1 MTDNVN
7 LLEEI
12 GRAALEWRN
21 TTHGPALEH
30 DHHCERSRG
39 RVHPAQADGSRPRPE
54 VECTCGLAAFEEA
67 LAKADE

>member
-1 MTDNVN
+1 MTENVN

-12 GRAALEWRN
+12 GRAALEWIN

-30 DHHCERSRG
+30 DHHC
-39 RVHPAQADGSRPRPE
+39 PAYPLRQPPEQATEP
-54 VECTCGLAAFEEA
+54 ECTCGLRGFEEA